1 MMRQARAFTL
11 VELLVVI
18 AIIGVLVALLLP
30 AVQAAREAA
39 RRMQCTNNVKQ
50 IALAMHNYHSAH
62 KTLPAGAY
70 CRYLTSNTGTNFDN
84 ETVFCHT
91 WLESLMPF
99 LEHQTTWEK
108 LDFRVR
114 PQDVPNVDV
123 LNRFFDPGLVCP
135 SNPDEPMMNNGRA
148 AGNSG
153 SPAAYLPGAFGT
165 YSLAISYAPCGGP
178 LQRNPPCAI
187 SPMSPNINC
196 KSDRGGALMPPNTV
210 PRKSLGAPGMF
221 AGGPVSYRFGDC
233 QDGLSKTVLLGERI
247 PAYDWTAMYFFSIM
261 NAATTNLPPNYQLI
275 WNMNNAN
282 ACPRMQTDDL
292 RPAGNNGD
300 CHIPMGGYMSEH
312 PGGIN
317 VALSDGSV
325 RFISDEIDYAI
336 YQYLGDKADGHILD
350 SNF

>member
-1 MMRQARAFTL
+1 MLRQARAFTL

-50 IALAMHNYHSAH
+50 IALAMHNYHSSH
-62 KTLPAGAY
+62 KTLPAGAN
-70 CRYLTSNTGTNFDN
+70 CRYYSTTPQGFDN
-84 ETVFCHT
+84 ETFFCHT

-99 LEHQTTWEK
+99 LEHQNEWSV
-108 LDFRVR
+108 LDFKLR
-114 PQDVPNVDV
+114 PQDPPNTAV
-123 LNRFFDPGLVCP
+123 LNAFYDPGLVCP
-135 SNPDEPMMNNGRA
+135 SNSDEPRMNNGRA
-148 AGNSG
+148 LVSASG
-153 SPAAYLPGAFGT
+153 TVGYLPSGFGT
-165 YSLAISYAPCGGP
+165 YSLSMSYAPSGGP
-178 LQRNPPCAI
+178 LQRNPPCAV
-187 SPMSPNINC
+187 PALSPNINC
-196 KSDRGGALMPPNTV
+196 KSDRGGALMQFQGG
-210 PRKSLGAPGMF
+210 SLGAPGMF
-221 AGGPVSYRFGDC
+221 AGGPVSYRFRDC
-233 QDGLSKTVLLGERI
+233 SDGLSKTILLGERI
-247 PAYDWTAMYFFSIM
+247 PAYDWTAMYFFSSM
-261 NAATTNLPPNYQLI
+261 NAASTNTSPNFQLI
-275 WNMNNAN
+275 WNLNNAN
-282 ACPRMQTDDL
+282 ACPRMKTDDF

-325 RFISDEIDYAI
+325 RFISDEIDYAL